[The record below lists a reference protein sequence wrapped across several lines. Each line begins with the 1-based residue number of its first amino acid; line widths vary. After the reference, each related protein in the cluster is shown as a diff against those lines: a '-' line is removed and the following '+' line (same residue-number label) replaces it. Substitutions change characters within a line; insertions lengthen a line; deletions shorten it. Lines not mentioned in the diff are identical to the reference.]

1 MNDSLLL
8 YGAYGSLATSIA
20 IVTYGLAATPPAVSP
35 HLGRRGMARQRALAE
50 NRMFARIEPLMRFVA
65 GLFARLPLSR
75 ARARADVQLTASGD
89 YLGLSPDEYFALSL
103 LGGVAGL
110 ILGLGLGG
118 GNALYAAAGCAIGVL
133 WPRHKVG
140 ARANLRVKQLS
151 RGLPPAI
158 DLMALCLGAGL
169 DFPGALG
176 QVIEGAQDPDDALVQ
191 ELRAIRRELELG
203 HTRRAA
209 LEGFADR
216 VGTEE
221 VRDFVS
227 AVVQAEAKGNPL
239 AEVLRIQAEVL
250 RQRRTVKGEEAA
262 ARASVLMIGPLVML
276 ILAVMILILAPLLIR
291 SMSAFQGVS
300 S

>member
-1 MNDSLLL
+1 MNDAIIL
-8 YGAYGSLATSIA
+8 YGAYGSLATSVA
-20 IVTYGLAATPPAVSP
+20 IVTYSMAITPPAISP

-50 NRMFARIEPLMRFVA
+50 SRMFARVEPLMRFVA
-65 GLFARLPLSR
+65 GLFARLPL
-75 ARARADVQLTASGD
+75 ARMRTRADVQLTASGD
-89 YLGLSPDEYFALSL
+89 YLGLTADEYWALSV
-103 LGGVAGL
+103 LGTGAGL
-110 ILGLGLGG
+110 IVGLGLGG
-118 GNALYAAAGCAIGVL
+118 GDALFAAAGGALGFL

-140 ARANLRVKQLS
+140 SRANLRVRQLS

-176 QVIEGAQDPDDALVQ
+176 QVIHSAQDPDDALVH
-191 ELRAIRRELELG
+191 ELRAIRRELQLG

-209 LEGFADR
+209 LEGFAAR

-262 ARASVLMIGPLVML
+262 ARASVYMIGPLVML
-276 ILAVMILILAPLLIR
+276 ILAVMTLILAPLLLR
-291 SMSAFQGVS
+291 SMASFDGVAP
-300 S
+300 